1 MSNIV
6 AAQSQ
11 AVQSTISTDRL
22 AGWLAVG
29 FAALIIAQNA
39 LRTAGAPANDAPAAD
54 VLRYV
59 SSAHDTLSILLALFV
74 PGLLAL
80 LGFVSGL
87 LARARRLGVD
97 GAWSTFGLVGVILIG
112 GLFAASNAIEAA
124 LVATAPQLDSDPGL
138 VSLLWHFHT
147 ATFALNFAAIGA
159 ALLGL
164 SRVSLATGLITR
176 PVALLA
182 VAGAALLFAGSVPV
196 VAVAAGSPW
205 FYVALPG
212 FGLWIVWLV
221 ATGVGLIRSDPSA
234 G

>member
-1 MSNIV
+1 MSHIV
-6 AAQSQ
+6 AGEVRAAQR
-11 AVQSTISTDRL
+11 AVNADHV
-22 AGWLAVG
+22 AGWLGVG
-29 FAALIIAQNA
+29 FAALLVVQNA
-39 LRTAGAPANDAPAAD
+39 LRAAGAPANDAPASD

-59 SSAHDTLSILLALFV
+59 DSAQGTLSILLALFV

-80 LGFVSGL
+80 FGFVSGL
-87 LARARRLGVD
+87 LARARRLGYD
-97 GAWSTFGLVGVILIG
+97 SAWSTFGLIGVILIG
-112 GLFAASNAIEAA
+112 GMFAASNAIEAA
-124 LVATAPQLDSDPGL
+124 LVASAPQLAADPSL

-164 SRVSLATGLITR
+164 SRVSLAIGLISR

-182 VAGAALLFAGSVPV
+182 LVGAGLLFAGAIPV
-196 VAVAAGSPW
+196 VSVAAGSAW

-221 ATGVGLIRSDPSA
+221 ATGVGLIRQ
-234 G
+234 